1 MEYYSAIK
9 KNKNNAICSNWMDLG
24 IIIRSEVKS
33 EREKKIP
40 YITYMWNINYDI
52 NEVIYKIKLQT
63 HGHIE

>member
-1 MEYYSAIK
+1 MEYYSATK
-9 KNKNNAICSNWMDLG
+9 KNKNNAICSNWMGLE

-40 YITYMWNINYDI
+40 YITYMWNLNYDI

-63 HGHIE
+63 HGHRE